1 MSEDTAIKSALRRS
15 LHFNI
20 NSGNIGRMSDKSY
33 YKFFIYNTTDF
44 LEVEIMGG
52 DILSARYSGNKGNSV
67 TINLSGN
74 YDLGIEG
81 FTPSVVDIEYS
92 FGTFT
97 LSSDSFTATKSQTIN
112 AGESKYYGTLVSDA
126 SKLVSTLE
134 VKDLD
139 LGADSILQ
147 VKKIKL
153 GKWIIGNTGDNI
165 VNIIYKDD
173 DTVTYGG

>member
-1 MSEDTAIKSALRRS
+1 MSDTAIRSALRRS

-67 TINLSGN
+67 TIKLSSN

-81 FTPSVVDIEYS
+81 FTPSAVDIEYS

-97 LSSDSFTATKSQTIN
+97 LSSDSFTLAKSQTIN

-126 SKLVSTLE
+126 SKFATLE
-134 VKDLD
+134 VGDIN
-139 LGADSILQ
+139 LGKESVLTVDM
-147 VKKIKL
+147 IKL
-153 GKWIIGNTGDNI
+153 GKWNIKATGEDT
-165 VNIIYKDD
+165 VNI
-173 DTVTYGG
+173 THGV

>member
-1 MSEDTAIKSALRRS
+1 MSDTAIKSALRRS
-15 LHFNI
+15 LHFENI
-20 NSGNIGRMSDKSY
+20 NSGNIGRMSDRSY

-52 DILSARYSGNKGNSV
+52 DILSARYSGNESNSV

-74 YDLGIEG
+74 YDLGIDG

-126 SKLVSTLE
+126 SKFANIE
-134 VKDLD
+134 VGDIN
-139 LGADSILQ
+139 LGKESVLT
-147 VKKIKL
+147 VGMIKL
-153 GKWIIGNTGDNI
+153 GKWNIKATGEDT
-165 VNIIYKDD
+165 VNI
-173 DTVTYGG
+173 THGV